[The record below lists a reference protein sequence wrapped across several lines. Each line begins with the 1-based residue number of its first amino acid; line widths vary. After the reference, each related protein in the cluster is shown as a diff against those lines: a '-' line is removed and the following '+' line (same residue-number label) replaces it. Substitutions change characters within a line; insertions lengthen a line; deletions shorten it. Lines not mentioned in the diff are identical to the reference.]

1 MRITGLWKLPD
12 ETDWLRIKLGL
23 GLMEGAMLSKSLVQ
37 FSVDGWGRVPSL
49 FFDLWPNSGGGKEHT
64 GGLLQKVFCMHCCTQ
79 CPQTCSR
86 PPLAMPLLKTPGHWW
101 ASLGQSLVGSLVL
114 SPGFFCAQG
123 LFVHSKSLFLL
134 SCVGSGSSV
143 VELIAASS
151 KRAYA
156 IWKSTAP
163 RAPAP
168 VAVHCSP
175 ILLQETLRHNSGLV
189 SFGSLGPGAHK
200 KLVCTLSVVFLD

>member
-1 MRITGLWKLPD
+1 
-12 ETDWLRIKLGL
+12 
-23 GLMEGAMLSKSLVQ
+23 
-37 FSVDGWGRVPSL
+37 
-49 FFDLWPNSGGGKEHT
+49 
-64 GGLLQKVFCMHCCTQ
+64 
-79 CPQTCSR
+79 
-86 PPLAMPLLKTPGHWW
+86 MPLLKTPRYWW
-101 ASLGQSLVGSLVL
+101 PNLGQSLMGSLVL

-156 IWKSTAP
+156 IPKSTAP

-175 ILLQETLRHNSGLV
+175 VLLQETLRHNSGLV

-200 KLVCTLSVVFLD
+200 KLVCTQCSISRLIQYCEYCLYLARLLLSGPFLKEINCFMRLSFFWTCIISELLSQWPIQGT